1 MLQTDHS
8 TEVNQILEA
17 VEQSLLPR
25 RLSSIEKFV
34 LHQSWLGQTYN
45 EMAQSS
51 GYASDYI
58 KEVGSQLWQD
68 ISDTVG
74 QRVTKKNLHL
84 VLNQIQTNFIGR
96 QKKEA
101 EPELEIID
109 KKHESEDVQLLT
121 INKEIPYPNAP
132 LDLTSPFYINRPPV
146 EEIAYQEISQ
156 PGCAIGIR
164 APRKMGKSSLLHR
177 IVSYSK
183 ALEYNTV
190 YLDFQEADESIFISL
205 EKFLRWFC
213 ANVSRQLNLN
223 PKLDNFWDE
232 DMGSKVSSKLYF
244 EAYILK
250 QVANAVVI
258 VLNEVNRVFEHPTI
272 AKDFLPMLRF
282 WHELAKQEKIWQ
294 KCRLVVAHATEIC
307 VPLNLNQSPFNVGL
321 TITLPKFTPEQ
332 AWDLAQ
338 RYGLIWASGEK
349 GKQNLAPLIKMLSG
363 HPYLLNLAFYYL
375 QREEITYEEL
385 LQTAATSSGIFSD
398 YLRGN
403 LAILQKAPA
412 LVSAFQQV
420 VNSNESVHLDAIA
433 AFKLESMGLI
443 ELDGNR
449 AKPSCELYRLYF
461 REQLQHEKI
470 QNVAE
475 TEELVT
481 ELQKIGYANHLDE
494 LTHLPT
500 RHNFNQYMENNWEE
514 WAKEALPI
522 SLVLCE
528 VDYFKFF
535 NAAYGYK
542 VGDECLQL
550 IANTISDRLDEYPEY
565 FIARYAGAKFA
576 IIVPLLSTEFALN
589 IATHIRDDVI
599 GLAIKHD
606 RSIFGGFSSRVLTVS
621 LGVASIIPS
630 KENPPEVLVEA
641 TESALHQ
648 AIRRGR
654 NCVSISATSMVE
666 F

>member
-1 MLQTDHS
+1 M
-8 TEVNQILEA
+8 EVNQILEA
-17 VEQSLLPR
+17 IEQSLLPR

-34 LHQSWLGQTYN
+34 LHQSWLGHTYN

-68 ISDTVG
+68 ISDTIG

-84 VLNQIQTNFIGR
+84 VLNQIPPNFLQQ

-101 EPELEIID
+101 ELEPEIID
-109 KKHESEDVQLLT
+109 KAPESKDVQSVS
-121 INKEIPYPNAP
+121 INTDIQYPNGPVA
-132 LDLTSPFYINRPPV
+132 LTSPLYINRPPV
-146 EEIAYQEISQ
+146 EEIAYQEITQ
-156 PGCAIGIR
+156 PGCVIGIR

-177 IVSYSK
+177 IVSHAK
-183 ALEYNTV
+183 ALEYKTV

-223 PKLDNFWDE
+223 PKLDDFWDE
-232 DMGSKVSSKLYF
+232 DMGSKVSSKIYF
-244 EAYILK
+244 ESYILK
-250 QVANAVVI
+250 QIDSAVVI
-258 VLNEVNRVFEHPTI
+258 VLNELNRVFEHPTI

-282 WHELAKQEKIWQ
+282 WHELAKQDKIWQ
-294 KCRLVVAHATEIC
+294 KWRLVVAHATEIY
-307 VPLNLNQSPFNVGL
+307 VPLNLNQSPFNVGQ

-332 AWDLAQ
+332 AQDLAQ
-338 RYGLIWASGEK
+338 RYGLTWASGEQ
-349 GKQNLAPLIKMLSG
+349 GVQSLASLIKMLSG

-375 QREEITYEEL
+375 RREEVTVKEL
-385 LQTAATSSGIFSD
+385 LQTASTASGIFSD
-398 YLRGN
+398 YLRSN
-403 LAILQKAPA
+403 LAILTKAPE
-412 LVSAFQQV
+412 LVSALQQV
-420 VNSNESVHLDAIA
+420 VNSNESVQLDAMA

-443 ELDGNR
+443 ELDGNW

-461 REQLQHEKI
+461 REQLQQE
-470 QNVAE
+470 NSTDVAQ
-475 TEELVT
+475 TEELAT
-481 ELQKIGYANHLDE
+481 ELQTTGYANHIDE
-494 LTHLPT
+494 LTQLAT
-500 RHNFNQYMENNWEE
+500 RNYFNQYIENNWKE
-514 WAKEALPI
+514 WSKDTSPL

-542 VGDECLQL
+542 VGDESLQL
-550 IANTISDRLDEYPEY
+550 IANAIRDGVEEYPGH
-565 FIARYAGAKFA
+565 FIARYEGAKFA
-576 IIVPLLSTEFALN
+576 IITPLLSTEFALS
-589 IATHIRDDVI
+589 IASHIRDNVI
-599 GLAIKHD
+599 ALAIEHD
-606 RSIFGGFSSRVLTVS
+606 RSIFGGFPARVLTVS
-621 LGVASIIPS
+621 LGVASVIPS
-630 KENPPEVLVEA
+630 QENSPQMLIEA

-654 NCVSISATSMVE
+654 NCVSVSATLTVE